1 MAPDRGARLP
11 INNNGTAKETKMMKQ
26 SMFAVSAVALSV
38 LLSITSLAR
47 AEDPLATGAGR
58 SDGGTI
64 IVGSADFPES
74 QLLAKIY
81 SGALAAKGIKVD
93 TKLNIGSREVYMP
106 ALLDG
111 SIDLIPEYA
120 GATLSYLDKA
130 ATAHAPKDVLAALEK
145 ALPKGVSMLAASDA
159 QDSDVLAVTEETAKK
174 YKLTSIEDLKPIA
187 AKLTLGGP
195 PEWKT
200 RKEGV
205 VGLKDIYGLK
215 FKSFKTLDVAG
226 PLTLSALTNG
236 QVDAADMTSTDP
248 AMKAS
253 KLVALKD
260 TQNLFPA
267 QNIVPIIASTKVSDQ
282 VTATLK
288 AVSAELTTEDLI
300 EMNGRLANQESF
312 DTVAGDW
319 LAKHKLN

>member
-1 MAPDRGARLP
+1 M
-11 INNNGTAKETKMMKQ
+11 KKQ
-26 SMFAVSAVALSV
+26 SMHGIRAFALTAILSVAAVAH
-38 LLSITSLAR
+38 AN
-47 AEDPLATGAGR
+47 DPLASDTPR
-58 SDGGTI
+58 SDSDTI

-81 SGALAAKGIKVD
+81 AAALTAKGIKVE

-120 GATLSYLDKA
+120 GATLSYLDKS
-130 ATAHAPKDVLAALEK
+130 ATAHTPADVIKALGK
-145 ALPKGVSMLAASDA
+145 VLPKGVSMLTASDA

-174 YKLTSIEDLKPIA
+174 YSLTSIEDLKPVA
-187 AKLTLGGP
+187 GELVLGGP

-205 VGLKDIYGLK
+205 LGLKEVYGLE

-226 PLTLSALTNG
+226 PLTLSALLNG

-248 AMKAS
+248 AMKTS
-253 KLVALKD
+253 NLVALKD
-260 TQNLFPA
+260 NKNLFPA
-267 QNIVPIIASTKVSDQ
+267 QNILPIIATAKVGEEVSST
-282 VTATLK
+282 LN
-288 AVSAELTTEDLI
+288 AVSAALTTQDLI
-300 EMNGRLANQESF
+300 EMNGQLANQDSF
-312 DTVAGDW
+312 DAVAGDW
-319 LAKHKLN
+319 LAKKKLN